1 MLKFVSFQQLF
12 VELMEGSQ
20 KALAPWA
27 MDNTPRPYLYGLT
40 RIPTQ
45 VWNNDPN
52 GQRVSSSIYSLII
65 LMNHD
70 LYSLFFSAMFF
81 IVAAICRKS
90 LNFHTKL
97 PRINSEVAE
106 KRR

>member
-20 KALAPWA
+20 KAVAPWA

-45 VWNNDPN
+45 VWNNNPN
-52 GQRVSSSIYSLII
+52 VHERVSSPDLFTQYS
-65 LMNHD
+65 HE
-70 LYSLFFSAMFF
+70 S
-81 IVAAICRKS
+81 
-90 LNFHTKL
+90 
-97 PRINSEVAE
+97 
-106 KRR
+106 